1 MYRRYANIFKRGKED
16 RKRRRDRKKERQNRK
31 CKKANGGAM
40 LKVLSTENRALERA
54 TKDYKK
60 SSERRE
66 AFRVAGIM

>member
-1 MYRRYANIFKRGKED
+1 MQKSSKRGKEVENVG
-16 RKRRRDRKKERQNRK
+16 DRKKERQNRK

-40 LKVLSTENRALERA
+40 LKVLSTDNRALERA

-66 AFRVAGIM
+66 AFRVIGII